1 MINPGFME
9 NLNKPII
16 VPWDFTEIA
25 QNAFEHAVNL
35 SNILK
40 KDIILLHIVE
50 NPNDIESSFEKLKL
64 KTQDLKKSY
73 MVNSHPVVKTGNI
86 FETIREVSHEYKAEM
101 VVMGTHG
108 ITGMQKYFGSKAL
121 KVIANS
127 KIPFVVIQ
135 GKPKSSKFD
144 KIVFPI
150 DFRGENKEKVSYV
163 NYLSGN
169 FNANFLLFKRKV
181 SDKGFKKKIASN
193 LLYVE
198 TFFKNNNVKY
208 EIFNAEGT
216 MSFEKETVKF
226 SKEHDADLILVLTT
240 RDITFL
246 DYVMAAKEQYII
258 ANPEKIPVMCINP
271 KPAKLASGFRALGG

>member
-1 MINPGFME
+1 ME

-16 VPWDFTEIA
+16 VPWDFTQIA
-25 QNAFEHAVNL
+25 QFAFEHAVNL

-50 NPNDIESSFEKLKL
+50 NPADIESSFEKLKL
-64 KTQDLKKSY
+64 KTQELKKNF

-86 FETIREVSHEYKAEM
+86 FDTIREVSHEYKAEM

-108 ITGMQKYFGSKAL
+108 ITGIQKFTGSRAL

-127 KIPFVVIQ
+127 KMPFVVIQ
-135 GKPKSSKFD
+135 DKPKNSKFD

-150 DFRGENKEKVSYV
+150 DFRTENKEKVNYV
-163 NYLSGN
+163 NYLAAN
-169 FNANFLLFKRKV
+169 FNAKFLLFKRKV

-198 TFFKNNNVKY
+198 TFLKNNNVQY
-208 EIFNAEGT
+208 EIFNAEGNI
-216 MSFEKETVKF
+216 SFEKETVKF
-226 SKEHDADLILVLTT
+226 SKEQGADMILVLTT
-240 RDITFL
+240 RDINFL
-246 DYVMAAKEQYII
+246 DYLIAAKEQYVI
-258 ANPEKIPVMCINP
+258 ANPERIPVMCINP
-271 KPAKLASGFRALGG
+271 KPAKLASGFRAAGG

>member
-1 MINPGFME
+1 ME

-16 VPWDFTEIA
+16 VQWDFTTIS
-25 QNAFEHAVNL
+25 QFAFEHAVNL

-50 NPNDIESSFEKLKL
+50 NPADIESSFEKLKL
-64 KTQDLKKSY
+64 KTQELKKSF

-86 FETIREVSHEYKAEM
+86 FETIKEVSTEYKAEM

-108 ITGMQKYFGSKAL
+108 IKGIQKFTGSRAL

-127 KIPFVVIQ
+127 KMPFVVIQ
-135 GKPKSSKFD
+135 DKPKNSKFD

-150 DFRGENKEKVSYV
+150 DFRTENKEKVNYV
-163 NYLSGN
+163 NYLSAN
-169 FNANFLLFKRKV
+169 FNAKFLLFKRKV
-181 SDKGFKKKIASN
+181 KDKGFKKKIASN

-198 TFFKNNNVKY
+198 TFLKNNNVQY
-208 EIFNAEGT
+208 EIFNAEGK
-216 MSFEKETVKF
+216 MNFEKETVKF
-226 SKEHDADLILVLTT
+226 SKEQGADMILVLTT
-240 RDITFL
+240 RDINFI
-246 DYVMAAKEQYII
+246 DYLMAAREQYVI

-271 KPAKLASGFRALGG
+271 KPAKLSSGFRATGG

>member
-1 MINPGFME
+1 ME

-16 VPWDFTEIA
+16 VPWDFTTIS
-25 QNAFEHAVNL
+25 QFAFEHAVNL

-50 NPNDIESSFEKLKL
+50 NPADIESSFEKLKL
-64 KTQDLKKSY
+64 KTQELKKSF

-86 FETIREVSHEYKAEM
+86 FETIKEVSTEYKAEM

-108 ITGMQKYFGSKAL
+108 IKGIQKFTGSRAL

-127 KIPFVVIQ
+127 KMPFVVIQ
-135 GKPKSSKFD
+135 DKPKNSKFD

-150 DFRGENKEKVSYV
+150 DFRTENKEKVNYV
-163 NYLSGN
+163 NYLSAN
-169 FNANFLLFKRKV
+169 FNAKFLLFKRKV
-181 SDKGFKKKIASN
+181 KDKGFKKKIASN

-198 TFFKNNNVKY
+198 TFLKNNNVQY
-208 EIFNAEGT
+208 EIFNAEGK
-216 MSFEKETVKF
+216 MNFEKETVKF
-226 SKEHDADLILVLTT
+226 SKEQGADMILVLTT
-240 RDITFL
+240 RDINFI
-246 DYVMAAKEQYII
+246 DYLMAAREQYVI

-271 KPAKLASGFRALGG
+271 KPAKLSSGFRATGG

>member
-1 MINPGFME
+1 ME

-16 VPWDFTEIA
+16 VPWDFTVIA
-25 QNAFEHAVNL
+25 QYAFEHAVNL

-50 NPNDIESSFEKLKL
+50 NPSDIESSFEKLKA
-64 KTQDLKKSY
+64 KTLELKKIF

-86 FETIREVSHEYKAEM
+86 FETIKEVSHEYKAEM

-108 ITGMQKYFGSKAL
+108 ITGIQKFIGSRAL
-121 KVIANS
+121 KVIVNS
-127 KIPFVVIQ
+127 KMPFVVIQ
-135 GKPKSSKFD
+135 DKPKNSKFD

-150 DFRGENKEKVSYV
+150 DFRTENKEKVNYV
-163 NYLSGN
+163 NYLAAN
-169 FNANFLLFKRKV
+169 FNAKFLLFKRKV

-198 TFFKNNNVKY
+198 TFLKNNNVEY
-208 EIFNAEGT
+208 EIFNAEGN

-226 SKEHDADLILVLTT
+226 SKEQEADMILVLTT
-240 RDITFL
+240 RDINFL
-246 DYVMAAKEQYII
+246 DYLIAAKEQYVI

-271 KPAKLASGFRALGG
+271 KPAKLASGFRATGG

>member
-1 MINPGFME
+1 ME

-16 VPWDFTEIA
+16 VPWDFTPIA
-25 QNAFEHAVNL
+25 QFAFEHAVNL

-50 NPNDIESSFEKLKL
+50 NSADIESSFEKLKQKAL
-64 KTQDLKKSY
+64 ELKKNY
-73 MVNSHPVVKTGNI
+73 MVSSHPVVKTGNI
-86 FETIREVSHEYKAEM
+86 FETIKEVSQEYKAEM

-108 ITGMQKYFGSKAL
+108 IKGFQKFTGSRAL
-121 KVIANS
+121 KVIARS
-127 KIPFVVIQ
+127 KMPFVVIQ
-135 GKPKSSKFD
+135 DKPRSSKFD

-150 DFRGENKEKVSYV
+150 DFRSENKEKVHYI

-169 FNANFLLFKRKV
+169 FNAKFLLFKRKV
-181 SDKGFKKKIASN
+181 SDKGFKKKVASN

-198 TFFKNNNVKY
+198 TFLKNNNVEY
-208 EIFNAEGT
+208 EIFSAEGK

-226 SKEHDADLILVLTT
+226 SKEKEADMILVLTT
-240 RDITFL
+240 RDITFI
-246 DYVMAAKEQYII
+246 DYIMAAKEQYVI

-271 KPAKLASGFRALGG
+271 KPARLASGFRASGG

>member
-1 MINPGFME
+1 ME

-16 VPWDFTEIA
+16 VPWDFTPIS
-25 QNAFEHAVNL
+25 QFAFEHAVNL

-50 NPNDIESSFEKLKL
+50 NPADINSSFEKLKL
-64 KTQDLKKSY
+64 KTQELKNSF

-86 FETIREVSHEYKAEM
+86 FETIKEVSHEYKAEM

-108 ITGMQKYFGSKAL
+108 IRGIQKFTGSRAL

-127 KIPFVVIQ
+127 KMPFVVIQ
-135 GKPKSSKFD
+135 DKPKSSKFD

-150 DFRGENKEKVSYV
+150 DFRTENKEKVNYV
-163 NYLSGN
+163 NYLSAN
-169 FNANFLLFKRKV
+169 FNAKFLLFKRKV
-181 SDKGFKKKIASN
+181 SDKGFRKKIASN

-198 TFFKNNNVKY
+198 TFFKNNNVEY
-208 EIFNAEGT
+208 EIFNAEGK

-226 SKEHDADLILVLTT
+226 SKDQGADMILVLTT
-240 RDITFL
+240 RDINFI
-246 DYVMAAKEQYII
+246 DYLMAAKEQYVI

-271 KPAKLASGFRALGG
+271 KPAKLASGFRASGG

>member
-1 MINPGFME
+1 ME

-25 QNAFEHAVNL
+25 QFAFEHAVNL

-50 NPNDIESSFEKLKL
+50 NPSHIESSFEKLKK
-64 KTQDLKKSY
+64 KTQELKNIY
-73 MVNSHPVVKTGNI
+73 MVSSHPVVKTGNI
-86 FETIREVSHEYKAEM
+86 FETIKDVSHEYKAEM

-108 ITGMQKYFGSKAL
+108 ITGVQKFIGSRAL

-127 KIPFVVIQ
+127 KMPFVVIQ
-135 GKPKSSKFD
+135 DKPKSSKFD

-150 DFRGENKEKVSYV
+150 DFRTENKEKVNYV
-163 NYLSGN
+163 NYLATN
-169 FNANFLLFKRKV
+169 FDAKFLLFKRKV
-181 SDKGFKKKIASN
+181 SDKGFRKKIASN

-198 TFFKNNNVKY
+198 TFFKNNNIEY
-208 EIFNAEGT
+208 EIFNAEGK
-216 MSFEKETVKF
+216 MSFEKETVAF
-226 SKEHDADLILVLTT
+226 SKEQQADMILVLTT
-240 RDITFL
+240 RDINFI
-246 DYVMAAKEQYII
+246 DYLLAAKEQYVI

-271 KPAKLASGFRALGG
+271 KPAKLASGFRASGG

>member
-1 MINPGFME
+1 ME
-9 NLNKPII
+9 NINKPII
-16 VPWDFTEIA
+16 VPWDFTVIS

-50 NPNDIESSFEKLKL
+50 NPADIESSFDKLKI
-64 KTQDLKKSY
+64 KTQELKKNF
-73 MVNSHPVVKTGNI
+73 MVTSHPVVKTGNI
-86 FETIREVSHEYKAEM
+86 FDTIKEVSHEYKAEM

-108 ITGMQKYFGSKAL
+108 IKGIQKFIGSRAL

-127 KIPFVVIQ
+127 KMPFVVVQ
-135 GKPKSSKFD
+135 DKPKSSKFE

-150 DFRGENKEKVSYV
+150 DFRSENKEKVSYV
-163 NYLSGN
+163 NYLSSN
-169 FNANFLLFKRKV
+169 FNAKFLLLKRKV

-198 TFFKNNNVKY
+198 TYFKNNNVDY
-208 EIFNAEGT
+208 EIFNAEGN
-216 MSFEKETVKF
+216 MSFEKEIVKF
-226 SKEHDADLILVLTT
+226 SVQQEANLILVLTT
-240 RDITFL
+240 RDINFL
-246 DYVMAAKEQYII
+246 DYLMAAKEQYVI

>member
-1 MINPGFME
+1 ME

-16 VPWDFTEIA
+16 VPWDFTEKS
-25 QNAFEHAVNL
+25 QFAFEHAVNL

-40 KDIILLHIVE
+40 KDIVLLHIVE
-50 NPNDIESSFEKLKL
+50 NPEAIESSFEKLKL
-64 KTQDLKKSY
+64 KTQELKKNF
-73 MVNSHPVVKTGNI
+73 MVNSHPIVKTGHI
-86 FETIREVSHEYKAEM
+86 FETIKEVSQEYKAEM
-101 VVMGTHG
+101 IVMGTHG
-108 ITGMQKYFGSKAL
+108 IKGIQKFVGSRAL

-135 GKPKSSKFD
+135 DKPKSSKFD

-150 DFRGENKEKVSYV
+150 DFRTENKEKVNYI
-163 NYLSGN
+163 NYLSAN
-169 FNANFLLFKRKV
+169 FNAKFLLFKRKV
-181 SDKGFKKKIASN
+181 GDKGFKKKIASN

-198 TFFKNNNVKY
+198 TFLKNNNVEY
-208 EIFNAEGT
+208 EIFSAEGN

-226 SKEHDADLILVLTT
+226 SVDQAADMILVLTT
-240 RDITFL
+240 RDINYL
-246 DYVMAAKEQYII
+246 DYILAAKEQYII

>member
-1 MINPGFME
+1 ME

-16 VPWDFTEIA
+16 VPWDFTEKS
-25 QNAFEHAVNL
+25 QFAFEHAVNL

-40 KDIILLHIVE
+40 KDIVLLHIVE
-50 NPNDIESSFEKLKL
+50 NPEAIESSFEKLKL
-64 KTQDLKKSY
+64 KTQELKKNF
-73 MVNSHPVVKTGNI
+73 MVNSHPIVKTGHI
-86 FETIREVSHEYKAEM
+86 FETIKEVSQEYKAEM
-101 VVMGTHG
+101 IVMGTHG
-108 ITGMQKYFGSKAL
+108 IKGIQKFVGSRAL

-135 GKPKSSKFD
+135 DKPKSSKFD

-150 DFRGENKEKVSYV
+150 DFRTENKEKVNYI
-163 NYLSGN
+163 NYLSAN
-169 FNANFLLFKRKV
+169 FNAKFLLFKRKV
-181 SDKGFKKKIASN
+181 DDKGFKKKIASN

-198 TFFKNNNVKY
+198 TFLKNNNVEY
-208 EIFNAEGT
+208 EIFTAQGG

-226 SKEHDADLILVLTT
+226 SVDQAADMILVLTT
-240 RDITFL
+240 RDINYL
-246 DYVMAAKEQYII
+246 DYILAAKEQYII

>member
-1 MINPGFME
+1 ME

-16 VPWDFTEIA
+16 VPWDFTEKS
-25 QNAFEHAVNL
+25 QFAFEHAVNL

-50 NPNDIESSFEKLKL
+50 NAADIESSFEKLKL
-64 KTQDLKKSY
+64 KTQELKKNF
-73 MVNSHPVVKTGNI
+73 MVNSHPIVKTGHI
-86 FETIREVSHEYKAEM
+86 FETIKEVSQEYKAEM
-101 VVMGTHG
+101 IVMGTHG
-108 ITGMQKYFGSKAL
+108 IKGIQKFTGSRAL

-135 GKPKSSKFD
+135 DRPKSSKFD

-150 DFRGENKEKVSYV
+150 DFRTENKEKVNYI

-169 FNANFLLFKRKV
+169 FNAKFLLFKRRV
-181 SDKGFKKKIASN
+181 NDKGFKKKIASN

-198 TFFKNNNVKY
+198 TFLKNNNVEY
-208 EIFNAEGT
+208 EIHSAPGEA
-216 MSFEKETVKF
+216 SFEKETVKF
-226 SKEHDADLILVLTT
+226 SVEQSADMILVLTT
-240 RDITFL
+240 RDINYL
-246 DYVMAAKEQYII
+246 DYILAAKEQYII

>member
-1 MINPGFME
+1 ME

-16 VPWDFTEIA
+16 VPWDFTEKS
-25 QNAFEHAVNL
+25 QFAFEHAVNL

-40 KDIILLHIVE
+40 RDIVLLHIVM
-50 NPNDIESSFEKLKL
+50 NAADIESSFEKLKL
-64 KTQDLKKSY
+64 KTQELKKNF
-73 MVNSHPVVKTGNI
+73 MVNSHPVVKTGHI
-86 FETIREVSHEYKAEM
+86 FETIKEVSQEYKAEM
-101 VVMGTHG
+101 IVMGTHG
-108 ITGMQKYFGSKAL
+108 IKGIQKFVGSRAL

-135 GKPKSSKFD
+135 DKPKSSKFD

-150 DFRGENKEKVSYV
+150 DFRTENKEKVSYI
-163 NYLSGN
+163 NYLSAN
-169 FNANFLLFKRKV
+169 FNAKFLLFKRKV
-181 SDKGFKKKIASN
+181 GDKGFKKKIASN

-198 TFFKNNNVKY
+198 TFLKNNNVAY
-208 EIFNAEGT
+208 EIYSAQGE

-226 SKEHDADLILVLTT
+226 SVDQAADMILVLTT
-240 RDITFL
+240 KDINYL
-246 DYVMAAKEQYII
+246 DYILAAKEQYII

>member
-1 MINPGFME
+1 ME

-16 VPWDFTEIA
+16 VAWDFTIIS

-50 NPNDIESSFEKLKL
+50 NPSDIESSFEKLKL
-64 KTQDLKKSY
+64 KTQELKKSF

-86 FETIREVSHEYKAEM
+86 FETIKEVSQEYKAEM

-108 ITGMQKYFGSKAL
+108 IKGFQKIFGSRAL

-127 KIPFVVIQ
+127 KMPFVVIQ
-135 GKPKSSKFD
+135 DKPKSSKFD

-150 DFRGENKEKVSYV
+150 DFRTENKEKVKYI
-163 NYLSGN
+163 NYLSAN
-169 FNANFLLFKRKV
+169 FNAKFLLFKRKV
-181 SDKGFKKKIASN
+181 ADKGFRKKIASN
-193 LLYVE
+193 LLFVE
-198 TFFKNNNVKY
+198 TFLKNNNVAY
-208 EIFNAEGT
+208 EIFNAEGNI
-216 MSFEKETVKF
+216 SFEKETVKF
-226 SKEHDADLILVLTT
+226 SKEQGADLILVLTT
-240 RDITFL
+240 RDINFL
-246 DYVMAAKEQYII
+246 DYLLAAREQYVI

-271 KPAKLASGFRALGG
+271 KPAKLSSGFRATGG